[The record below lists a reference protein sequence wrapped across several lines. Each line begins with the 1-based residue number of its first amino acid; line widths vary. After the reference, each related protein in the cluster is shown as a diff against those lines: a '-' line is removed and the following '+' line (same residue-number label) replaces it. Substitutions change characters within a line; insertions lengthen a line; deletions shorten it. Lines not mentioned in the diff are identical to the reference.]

1 MDYSNLEMEIKGQL
15 LSTYLRQ
22 KEWALRLNNM
32 GKSYD
37 GCKILETLANDL
49 ILDGFQDVDEALK
62 GLTELRR
69 RGDTYLKRIT
79 VLHADGAS
87 RNELRYR
94 YMNRIGR
101 PYFFK
106 LNRAIN
112 RIMKDEKFYQI
123 ILKGGRPQTKRDD
136 TLSRLLEI

>member
-1 MDYSNLEMEIKGQL
+1 MSHNNLEMEIKGQL

-49 ILDGFQDVDEALK
+49 ILDEFREIEEALK

-69 RGDTYLKRIT
+69 KGDVYRREVIKLF
-79 VLHADGAS
+79 ADGAS

-112 RIMKDEKFYQI
+112 KIMKEEKFYQI
-123 ILKGGRPQTKRDD
+123 ILKGGRPPTKRDD